1 MVSKACLLV
10 AVPAVFV
17 LGCGGKPKVE
27 PAATPEEA
35 LQQLQA
41 AENSGDLEAFTA
53 VLPESQRDATRRFF
67 DAVLAVEKAAKAYDQ
82 AIKARFGDDAN
93 PLPFPLDVK
102 AVFTDP
108 ASSYEVV
115 GKKTRADGRVELKVK
130 KTYTS
135 DRKTHATKTE
145 NNTLTAVQEEDGWK
159 IERGHP
165 QARAT
170 EDFER
175 QAKAYEDV
183 AARVKAGEFQ
193 NGHEALSALVKAWRP

>member
-1 MVSKACLLV
+1 M
-10 AVPAVFV
+10 
-17 LGCGGKPKVE
+17 GE
-27 PAATPEEA
+27 
-35 LQQLQA
+35 
-41 AENSGDLEAFTA
+41 
-53 VLPESQRDATRRFF
+53 
-67 DAVLAVEKAAKAYDQ
+67 
-82 AIKARFGDDAN
+82 IKFC
-93 PLPFPLDVK
+93 DVK

-108 ASSYEVV
+108 ASSYEIV

-159 IERGHP
+159 IEMGHP
-165 QARAT
+165 QERAT

-175 QAKAYEDV
+175 QAKAYEDM